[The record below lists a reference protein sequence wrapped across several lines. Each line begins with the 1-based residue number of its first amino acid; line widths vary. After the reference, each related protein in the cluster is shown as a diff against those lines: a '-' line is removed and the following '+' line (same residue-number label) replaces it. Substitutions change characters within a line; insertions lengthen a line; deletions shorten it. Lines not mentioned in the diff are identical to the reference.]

1 MNKHESILTIEYE
14 DRITLS
20 PKQIITKIIDE
31 YRDNPVSS
39 LRTFY
44 KQNPYISQSRFARYI
59 RNKFSMA
66 VIDYLCDVGILVSS
80 QDSNYPVDLS
90 AEDELQAIEELLLLR
105 YKKNPAKSLMQ
116 IRDENPD
123 VSFSKINP
131 LAKTVYNQ
139 TAKERLVDI
148 GVIMPEELVSPKDP
162 RTTMEKLDEVKAILK
177 ERYKTKEK
185 AKTLKELF
193 SDNSDINLNSV
204 NYWTRELYD
213 ITAKEFYVRI
223 GVMEDTT
230 ESNTRSEGKNSNKG
244 NENHRFED
252 MEPTSLQLLDQT
264 VSCNSWVQLYIS
276 FVNILIKKFPEIIW
290 NLNASSFMDNSNSID
305 ICKLAKVHRLRAP
318 IEIAHGYYLE
328 TDYPTTELIQRMKAL
343 LIHCGLDFKQCKI
356 RYNLKIGNNPIR
368 TYKTNLSQHEEKD
381 SSKEENTA
389 VNIEKGAKRKY
400 IRNDKEKFY
409 RWMLEELHLSQATCR
424 SYVSALRTAEKYA
437 DEHSLG
443 NIKLLGGT
451 KEEVLSAINILFSD
465 PEFVEINEYQHNRF
479 STSFKKMLE
488 MLEVLESKSTYGNK
502 KNDQKYDKI
511 VAVLQEHYKY
521 GFKYES
527 IREIMRFRQFAEEMR
542 ISLPERDD
550 VLRSQILSSG
560 TLIGDKVYCK
570 SDNMPQELQ
579 RMVEEAF
586 SVGARVIYYENLFK
600 CEQEW
605 MSSNVITS
613 SDMLK
618 QYLQKSIKGW
628 YFAKKFMVKGD
639 KCTEKDAVSDEMKR
653 VWGQNQF
660 ISVNSLHE
668 KLPFIPLGIIWRVI
682 SGNNSFAHVSDGEY
696 LLIDRFRITEDEKK
710 NIINYVEETCKEKS
724 FASLSDVPLGNIEE
738 ENYELTKSSIYSA
751 IYKSVL
757 SDKYY
762 LNGKILTK
770 NKSEMDA
777 VALLKH
783 YIKDKGKCTFD
794 EIASKVVDLTG
805 SANRQYA
812 FQALYDDMIRIDKD
826 QYVSEALVSFPIDEI
841 DSVLADFITDG
852 FRAIREITTFA
863 KFPLCGQNWNHY
875 LLESFCYRYSRRYR
889 LHVRYFN
896 DKNAGIIAD
905 KDINMEYT
913 EMLAVALARA
923 DLELTTDNAGRYLY
937 DIGYSAKRKYARI
950 GDIVARARELRKER

>member
-20 PKQIITKIIDE
+20 PEQIITKIIDE

-66 VIDYLCDVGILVSS
+66 VSDYLCDVGILVSS

-264 VSCNSWVQLYIS
+264 VNCNSWVQLYIS

-318 IEIAHGYYLE
+318 IEIAHDYYLE

-521 GFKYES
+521 GFKYDS
-527 IREIMRFRQFAEEMR
+527 IREIMRFRQFADEMR

>member
-1 MNKHESILTIEYE
+1 
-14 DRITLS
+14 
-20 PKQIITKIIDE
+20 
-31 YRDNPVSS
+31 
-39 LRTFY
+39 
-44 KQNPYISQSRFARYI
+44 
-59 RNKFSMA
+59 
-66 VIDYLCDVGILVSS
+66 
-80 QDSNYPVDLS
+80 
-90 AEDELQAIEELLLLR
+90 
-105 YKKNPAKSLMQ
+105 
-116 IRDENPD
+116 
-123 VSFSKINP
+123 
-131 LAKTVYNQ
+131 
-139 TAKERLVDI
+139 
-148 GVIMPEELVSPKDP
+148 
-162 RTTMEKLDEVKAILK
+162 
-177 ERYKTKEK
+177 
-185 AKTLKELF
+185 
-193 SDNSDINLNSV
+193 
-204 NYWTRELYD
+204 
-213 ITAKEFYVRI
+213 
-223 GVMEDTT
+223 
-230 ESNTRSEGKNSNKG
+230 
-244 NENHRFED
+244 
-252 MEPTSLQLLDQT
+252 
-264 VSCNSWVQLYIS
+264 
-276 FVNILIKKFPEIIW
+276 
-290 NLNASSFMDNSNSID
+290 MDNSSSID

-318 IEIAHGYYLE
+318 IEIAHDYYLE

-409 RWMLEELHLSQATCR
+409 IWMLEELHLSQATCR

-521 GFKYES
+521 GFKYDS
-527 IREIMRFRQFAEEMR
+527 IREIMRFRQFADEMR

-950 GDIVARARELRKER
+950 GEIVARARELRKER